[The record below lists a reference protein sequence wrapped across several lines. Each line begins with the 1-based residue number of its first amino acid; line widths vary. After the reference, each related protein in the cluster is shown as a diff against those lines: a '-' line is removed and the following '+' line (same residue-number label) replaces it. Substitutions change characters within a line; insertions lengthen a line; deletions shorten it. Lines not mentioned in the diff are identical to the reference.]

1 MRLIHILCFIQFFL
15 FLAGTILHTFF
26 VSYIHI
32 WFQRY
37 FAYMLQHILSSS
49 CTSLLSLPVSVGF
62 GFVLRW
68 RPYFKVEKW
77 HQPTILLFRPPPF
90 PCRPSLPQQTK
101 TRPLLS
107 HTHAQ
112 KYTDELIAL
121 SPIVSH
127 VFVFISDTLPSI
139 WNKSPCFHQYSSK
152 HLNPA
157 LTWTDYP
164 CSTLFFLWWNI
175 IWSKSQKGIKKTFL
189 HFSVW
194 LLGLGCVR
202 TMTGQPV

>member
-1 MRLIHILCFIQFFL
+1 MLHSIFFYFWQVQSSIHNFL
-15 FLAGTILHTFF
+15 FHKYIFDFSVTLHTCFNTF
-26 VSYIHI
+26 WVPVAPLFCHCRCQLGLVLFSGD
-32 WFQRY
+32 
-37 FAYMLQHILSSS
+37 ALILK
-49 CTSLLSLPVSVGF
+49 
-62 GFVLRW
+62 W
-68 RPYFKVEKW
+68 EKW

-189 HFSVW
+189 HFSAW

>member
-1 MRLIHILCFIQFFL
+1 MQSSIHHFL
-15 FLAGTILHTFF
+15 FHKYIFDYSVTLHTCFNTF
-26 VSYIHI
+26 WVPVAPLFCHRRCQLGLVLFSGDALIFK
-32 WFQRY
+32 WKNDTNPQSC
-37 FAYMLQHILSSS
+37 SSAP
-49 CTSLLSLPVSVGF
+49 LPS
-62 GFVLRW
+62 
-68 RPYFKVEKW
+68 PAS
-77 HQPTILLFRPPPF
+77 QPPTANKNT
-90 PCRPSLPQQTK
+90 PSS
-101 TRPLLS
+101 LS

-175 IWSKSQKGIKKTFL
+175 TWSKSQKGIKKTFL
-189 HFSVW
+189 HFSAW
-194 LLGLGCVR
+194 LLGLDCVR